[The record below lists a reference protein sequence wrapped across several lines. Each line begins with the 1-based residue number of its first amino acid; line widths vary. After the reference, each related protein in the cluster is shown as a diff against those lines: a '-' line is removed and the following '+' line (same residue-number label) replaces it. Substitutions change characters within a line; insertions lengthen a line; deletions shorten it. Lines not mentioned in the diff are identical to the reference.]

1 MIRNSQDIPSIVF
14 SVRVYQLFLNAYP
27 TKFQQEYG
35 LQMAQVFHDCCLRA
49 VRQGGTNGM
58 LKLWAVTLF
67 DLIQS
72 VISEHRQKEVDV
84 SKSQLIKFSG
94 WAFILGS
101 FAFVTIMSG
110 SDALAFPGSVIS
122 AILLAIGLSGLRAR
136 YGERVGGFGRNILT
150 AGVIGMILFYLV
162 LALLVL
168 AVLVL
173 PGLRS
178 QAESLVES
186 GLWLLMFGGPAVV
199 LLGLTL
205 FGLTALHSKPMSQL
219 NWLPVVA
226 GIWYPLVYLFL
237 AVYLYTHEGAY
248 PQEYHTGM
256 QMMFLIQFVVL
267 CVLGTVLVTD
277 TLPEE
282 MTTA

>member
-1 MIRNSQDIPSIVF
+1 MISQRAELPLVVF
-14 SVRVYQLFLNAYP
+14 SVKVYQALLVAYP

-35 LQMAQVFHDCCLRA
+35 SQMAQVFQDCCLRA
-49 VRQGGTNGM
+49 LRQSGANGIV
-58 LKLWAVTLF
+58 KLWAVTLL

-72 VISEHRQKEVDV
+72 MVSEHMHKESDM
-84 SKSQLIKFSG
+84 SKSQLIRFSG
-94 WAFILGS
+94 WALILGS

-110 SDALAFPGSVIS
+110 TDTLAFPGSVIS
-122 AILLAIGLSGLRAR
+122 AILLAVGLSGLRAR
-136 YGERVGGFGRNILT
+136 YGERAGGFGRNILT
-150 AGVIGMILFYLV
+150 ASVIGMILFYLV
-162 LALLVL
+162 LALLIL

-178 QAESLVES
+178 QAESLVRS

-205 FGLTALHSKPMSQL
+205 FGLTALRSRPMSRL

-237 AVYLYTHEGAY
+237 AAYLYTHNGAY
-248 PQEYHTGM
+248 PHKYHNGM
-256 QMMFLIQFVVL
+256 QMMFLMQFVAL
-267 CVLGTVLVTD
+267 CVFGAVVATD
-277 TLPEE
+277 TPEE
-282 MTTA
+282 IATA